1 MIHPTHHPARE
12 ILLDYAD
19 GSLGEPAALVI
30 ATHLAFCP
38 NCRQQV
44 ADLEAIGGAF
54 LEEED
59 LHPVSDD
66 CLTALMARLDEPAAA
81 PMARPCSAPPPGGPD
96 LVYPD
101 LVYLPEPLR
110 SYLGVPLTA
119 LRWQPLLAGI
129 DEVDLKVGRPPLR
142 TRLLRVAAGTAMP
155 GHGHSG
161 MELNLVLAGGYHDPR
176 GSFRRGDVVVDDATI
191 DHSPVADEG
200 EDCVCLSVTDAPLR
214 LNGGLARFLHPF
226 IRP

>member
-59 LHPVSDD
+59 LNPVSDD
-66 CLTALMARLDEPAAA
+66 CLQALMARLDEPAS
-81 PMARPCSAPPPGGPD
+81 PLPCPCSALPPEGAD
-96 LVYPD
+96 T
-101 LVYLPEPLR
+101 VYLPEPLR
-110 SYLGVPLTA
+110 SYLGMPLSA
-119 LRWQPLLAGI
+119 LRWLPLMAGI
-129 DEVDLKVGRPPLR
+129 DEVDLKVGRPPVR
-142 TRLLRVAAGTAMP
+142 TRLIRVAASTAMP
-155 GHGHSG
+155 RHSHTG
-161 MELNLVLAGGYHDPR
+161 TELNLVLAGGYHDPR
-176 GSFRRGDVVVDDATI
+176 GSFRRGDVVVDDSSV
-191 DHSPVADEG
+191 DHSPVADGG

-214 LNGGLARFLHPF
+214 LTGGLSRFLNPF
-226 IRP
+226 IRL

>member
-1 MIHPTHHPARE
+1 MSHPTHHPARE

-66 CLTALMARLDEPAAA
+66 CLQALMARLDEPAAA
-81 PMARPCSAPPPGGPD
+81 PAPMSQPCSAQTPEGAD
-96 LVYPD
+96 LI
-101 LVYLPEPLR
+101 YLPEPLR
-110 SYLGVPLTA
+110 SYLGAPLSA

-129 DEVDLKVGRPPLR
+129 DEVDLKVGRPPVR
-142 TRLLRVAAGTAMP
+142 TRLIRVAAGTAMP
-155 GHGHSG
+155 RHGHSG

-176 GSFRRGDVVVDDATI
+176 GSFRRGDVVVDDPSI
-191 DHSPVADEG
+191 DHSPVADLG
-200 EDCVCLSVTDAPLR
+200 DDCICLSVTDAPLR
-214 LNGGLARFLHPF
+214 LTGGLSRFLNPF
-226 IRP
+226 IRL